1 MGRYKQR
8 EIIIREF
15 PEVTIVIESRDTIW
29 ALPKRASTNIIFHR
43 WLGPPLGTWQNWR
56 KFRERMRANKNITL
70 GDCYRLANHWQ
81 IEMQGTTR
89 RPNINLKHTTL
100 GENDNDT
107 TEGDGRISR
116 H

>member
-15 PEVTIVIESRDTIW
+15 PELTIVIESRDTIW

-107 TEGDGRISR
+107 TEGADRV
-116 H
+116 